1 MALEIF
7 DPNYYRGHN
16 PDLGGLSDEQALEHL
31 LTFGLAEGRVFS
43 PWLTTQMLETYGV
56 RNCDIYPKWITIYP
70 SQQLQI
76 AFEHLRDFGINEGR
90 ALRLDNEQLINVG
103 DSCPNQVRIKY
114 FDFQY
119 YREKYSDLSQLSNEE
134 LFHHFIAWGVHEG
147 RQASPSFNASF
158 YLQNAPDLQE
168 LGFTN
173 QQAVEHFIRFGI
185 NEKERPVVQTPSG
198 ESVNLV
204 VRVRSH
210 RESMWSLGT
219 AYSQNFYRERYPDLA
234 HLTSTE
240 LFTHFEQLGINEGRM
255 ASPYFDVVAYLSN
268 NPDLQQA
275 GFNNT
280 QVVDHFIFTGRFENR
295 QTTELIGEEERLKNN
310 LATAPFLAEFQLNFR
325 MTGGPSSSSTFGII
339 SPQDSVD
346 YYRLEYLPDAI
357 FNFPGLGEGIN
368 VKIIGVN
375 PGFLPESLRREPF
388 TFDQSDLLERSSDS
402 ELLNRISP
410 PLDRTILSAEAFTVL
425 AESNATDPNRQPLS
439 VSLEQLTGLGIAP
452 SDLVLVVEASDALEN
467 PTPYT
472 LQYSYQTLGGPPPPP
487 VGPPCPPPAPQ
498 DPPPCPDVFFWSP
511 PPSSSGTPPLPTV
524 NGSDLLLTGGNWPM
538 IEGVNSSPGELNLVG

>member
-1 MALEIF
+1 MTLELF

-31 LTFGLAEGRVFS
+31 VTFGLAEGRVFS
-43 PWLTTQMLETYGV
+43 PWLTTQMLEVYGV
-56 RNCDIYPKWITIYP
+56 RNCDIYPKWITISP
-70 SQQLQI
+70 SQQRQI
-76 AFEHLRDFGINEGR
+76 AFEHLRAFGINEGR
-90 ALRLDNEQLINVG
+90 ALRLDNQQFINVG
-103 DSCPNQVRIKY
+103 DSCSNPVRIKY

-119 YREKYSDLSQLSNEE
+119 YRGNYSDLSQFSNEE

-147 RQASPSFNASF
+147 RQASPSFNSNF

-204 VRVRSH
+204 VRSALERQ
-210 RESMWSLGT
+210 WSFVPV
-219 AYSQNFYRERYPDLA
+219 YSQNFYREQYPDLA
-234 HLTSTE
+234 HLTNTE
-240 LFTHFEQLGINEGRM
+240 LFTHFEQIGVNEGRM

-280 QVVDHFIFTGRFENR
+280 QAIQHFIFTGRLENR
-295 QTTELIGEEERLKNN
+295 QTTELIEEEERLKNN
-310 LATAPFLAEFQLNFR
+310 LTTAPFLAEFQLNFR
-325 MTGGPSSSSTFGII
+325 RTNPSSSSAFGLIT
-339 SPQDSVD
+339 PQDPVD

-388 TFDQSDLLERSSDS
+388 TFDESDLWERSSDS
-402 ELLNRISP
+402 ELLNRIGQ
-410 PLDRTILSAEAFTVL
+410 PLDRTILPGEAFTVL

-472 LQYSYQTLGGPPPPP
+472 LQYSYQTLGGPPLPPRSISI
-487 VGPPCPPPAPQ
+487 CPPPPQ
-498 DPPPCPDVFFWSP
+498 EEPPCPDVFFWTP
-511 PPSSSGTPPLPTV
+511 PPSSSGTQPLPTV

>member
-1 MALEIF
+1 MALELF
-7 DPNYYRGHN
+7 NPNYYRNNN

-31 LTFGLAEGRVFS
+31 VTFGLAEGRVFS
-43 PWLTTQMLETYGV
+43 PWITTQMLETYGEW
-56 RNCDIYPKWITIYP
+56 NCDIYPKRITIYP

-103 DSCPNQVRIKY
+103 DSCSNPVRIKY

-119 YREKYSDLSQLSNEE
+119 YRENYSDLSQFSNEE
-134 LFHHFIAWGVHEG
+134 LFHHFIVWGVHEG

-158 YLQNAPDLQE
+158 YLQNSPDLQE

-173 QQAVEHFIRFGI
+173 QQAIEHFIRFGI
-185 NEKERPVVQTPSG
+185 NEKERPVVQKPSG

-204 VRVRSH
+204 VPST
-210 RESMWSLGT
+210 REANWSF
-219 AYSQNFYRERYPDLA
+219 ADVYSQNFYRERYPDLA
-234 HLTSTE
+234 HLTNTE
-240 LFTHFEQLGINEGRM
+240 LFTHFEQIGVNEGRM

-280 QVVDHFIFTGRFENR
+280 QAVEHFISAGKFENR
-295 QTTELIGEEERLKNN
+295 QETELIGEEERLKNN
-310 LATAPFLAEFQLNFR
+310 LATAPFLAEFPLNFR
-325 MTGGPSSSSTFGII
+325 RTYPSSSSTVGII

-346 YYRLEYLPDAI
+346 YYGIEYLPDAI
-357 FNFPGLGEGIN
+357 FNFPKLGDGIN

-388 TFDQSDLLERSSDS
+388 TFDESDLRERSSDS
-402 ELLNRISP
+402 ELLNRIGQ
-410 PLDRTILSAEAFTVL
+410 PLDRTILPPEAFTVL
-425 AESNATDPNRQPLS
+425 AGSNATNPNNQTLS

-472 LQYSYQTLGGPPPPP
+472 LQYRYETLGGPPLPPSSLC
-487 VGPPCPPPAPQ
+487 VPPAPLAQ
-498 DPPPCPDVFFWSP
+498 QPRCPDVFFWSP

-538 IEGVNSSPGELNLVG
+538 IQGVNSSPGELN